1 MRFKN
6 LVLVG
11 TSHIAKESVNEVEEV
26 IKNESP
32 NIVALE
38 LDKQR
43 LYALTHKIKSRL
55 SIKDI
60 KRIGLKGFLFSLI
73 GSWVERKLGEK
84 VGVAPGSEMMAAY
97 KLARE
102 NKIEVALID
111 QDIDITLKRFSK
123 SLTWKEK
130 WNFVV
135 DIFKSLIFRTEV
147 VKIDLSKVPS
157 KELIAKLLK
166 QVKDRYPNIYRVIV
180 EERNN
185 FMASKLAQLI
195 YRFPEKKV
203 VAFIGA
209 GHEKE
214 ILNLVKKYIN
224 LENREGLNE

>member
-11 TSHIAKESVNEVEEV
+11 TSHIARESVNEVEQV

-32 NIVALE
+32 DVVALE

-43 LYALTHKIKSRL
+43 MYALLNKDKVNARH
-55 SIKDI
+55 SIRNI
-60 KRIGLKGFLFSLI
+60 RRIGLKGFIFSLVGAWI
-73 GSWVERKLGEK
+73 EKKLGEK
-84 VGVAPGSEMMAAY
+84 VGVSPGSEMLTAY
-97 KLARE
+97 RIARE

-111 QDIDITLKRFSK
+111 QDIEITLKRFSK
-123 SLTWKEK
+123 TLTWKEK

-135 DIFKSLIFRTEV
+135 DIVKSLIFRTEV

-157 KELIAKLLK
+157 KEIIAKLLK
-166 QVKDRYPNIYRVIV
+166 QVKDRYPNVYKVIV
-180 EERNN
+180 EERNS
-185 FMASKLAQLI
+185 FMASRLAQII
-195 YRFPEKKV
+195 YRFPEKKI

-214 ILNLVKKYIN
+214 IINLVKKYIN
-224 LENREGLNE
+224 AEDNN

>member
-11 TSHIAKESVNEVEEV
+11 TSHIARESVNEVEEV
-26 IKNESP
+26 IRNESP
-32 NIVALE
+32 DVVALE

-43 LYALTHKIKSRL
+43 MYGLLNKNKSRP
-55 SIKDI
+55 SIRNI
-60 KRIGLKGFLFSLI
+60 RRIGVKGFLFSLVGAWI
-73 GSWVERKLGEK
+73 ERKLGEK
-84 VGVAPGSEMMAAY
+84 VGVSPGSEMLAAY
-97 KLARE
+97 KLAKE
-102 NKIEVALID
+102 KKIDVALID
-111 QDIDITLKRFSK
+111 QDIEITLKRFSK
-123 SLTWKEK
+123 MLTWKEK

-135 DIFKSLIFRTEV
+135 DIVKSLIFRTEV

-157 KELIAKLLK
+157 KEIIAKLLT
-166 QVKDRYPNIYRVIV
+166 QVKYRYPNVYKVIV
-180 EERNN
+180 EERNS

-214 ILNLVKKYIN
+214 ILSLVKKYIN
-224 LENREGLNE
+224 AEDNN